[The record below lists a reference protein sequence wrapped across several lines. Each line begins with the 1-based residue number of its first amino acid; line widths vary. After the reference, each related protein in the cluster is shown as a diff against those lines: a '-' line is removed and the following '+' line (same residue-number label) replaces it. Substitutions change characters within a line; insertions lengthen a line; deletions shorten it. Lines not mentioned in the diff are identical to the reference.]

1 MEGRAVA
8 LTTDPGTEPAS
19 PDDTTPVELAPEHL
33 RLLQQLAA
41 SRAARQ
47 TGPPPGAERPP
58 NAPVQADADDLVQES
73 ERLRTYV
80 AVLEAAVT
88 VLLES
93 APVTDETDPPAPS

>member
-1 MEGRAVA
+1 MEGQAVA
-8 LTTDPGTEPAS
+8 LTPGPGAEAAPTNDAE
-19 PDDTTPVELAPEHL
+19 PVELAPEHL
-33 RLLQQLAA
+33 RLLQQLAT

-47 TGPPPGAERPP
+47 VGPPSGAQRPP
-58 NAPVQADADDLVQES
+58 NAPAQAGADDLVQEN

-93 APVTDETDPPAPS
+93 APATSEADPTVPS